1 MSNSPAFANI
11 SGSTDPF
18 HLDGGRYTV
27 TVVKHKV
34 PPPHSGGTVKLQMS
48 KGGTL
53 SPQTT
58 VAGVKA
64 APSDDA
70 FVSVGS
76 NTDFVGTGSA
86 IVNLQTGSYRFTV
99 DSGSAQMATITLAN

>member
-11 SGSTDPF
+11 SASTDPF

-27 TVVKHKV
+27 MVVKHQV
-34 PPPHSGGTVKLQMS
+34 PPPFSAGTVKLQMFKS
-48 KGGTL
+48 VTL
-53 SPQTT
+53 SP
-58 VAGVKA
+58 GVKA

-76 NTDFVGTGSA
+76 NTDFAGTGSA
-86 IVNLQTGSYRFTV
+86 IVNLQAGSYRFTL
-99 DSGSAQMATITLAN
+99 DSGSASMATITPAP